1 MTYKLVWVEIDL
13 DIIAANFYRI
23 KKLLQGSTKLLA
35 VVKADAYGHG
45 ALPVARTLAAAGA
58 DYLAV
63 ATADEALALREGGIE
78 ISILVLNTGLPDGQE
93 EVLVRYGV
101 TQTVSTLELAA
112 AIDRAACKLHK
123 KGLAHLK
130 VETGMGR
137 LGIGVEEVP
146 AFLRAVG
153 PYRGLYLEGI
163 YSHFAVADEDT
174 AAHCQYT
181 YEQYNRFRQAL
192 AAFSPSGQGRPR
204 AHIANSAAI
213 LNYPQFHLDM
223 VRAGCIIYGFYPRG
237 DEKERKL
244 LKLVPALAWK
254 TVVVHAGPVTD
265 GQRLAVLPV
274 GRSHG
279 LPPSAREVL
288 VGGRRVR
295 VCKVALDHCVVAVP
309 QDVGITPGV
318 EVVLLGKQGEEEIPA
333 EEVAGWAGTITEEIT
348 CRLGNLPHI
357 YKGGAK
363 GPVIKDGDR

>member
-163 YSHFAVADEDT
+163 
-174 AAHCQYT
+174 
-181 YEQYNRFRQAL
+181 
-192 AAFSPSGQGRPR
+192 
-204 AHIANSAAI
+204 

-244 LKLVPALAWK
+244 LKLVPALTWK